1 MSSTFYQKKVD
12 RRSRSA
18 MVDFLQDHERYDT
31 MNSWNRLTSYANN
44 IKIHYLG
51 LSAKLSDKA
60 YQILDTYCWDE
71 IRWPIEEFTVSQGDA
86 YTIGTN
92 GRCGGY
98 LVLYQSRRQFSGY
111 LSYCP
116 ACGQRNFKKVPPS
129 FQDETETTIANIIL
143 ANPNAWR
150 DEYYLVQPSI
160 RALSISDTEKLKL
173 INAIKANLKD
183 CSASDAC
190 GVCGKPRSNYDAPP
204 LQLLVSNNG
213 IDQHEEFC
221 AEDWSMA
228 KLRDR
233 VDLVCAFDAACD
245 DIRGSFIDLLNDFD
259 VVEETIQRPV
269 KVKRLVSRAA

>member
-1 MSSTFYQKKVD
+1 MSSAFFQKKVD

-18 MVDFLQDHERYDT
+18 MVDYLQGHERYDT

-51 LSAKLSDKA
+51 LSPKQSDKA
-60 YQILDTYCWDE
+60 FEMLDTEYWDE
-71 IRWPIEEFTVSQGDA
+71 IRWSIDEFTASQGGA

-92 GRCGGY
+92 GRSGGY
-98 LVLYQSRRQFSGY
+98 LVLYQSRLELTGH

-116 ACGQRNFKKVPPS
+116 ACGQRNFKKVPPT
-129 FQDETETTIANIIL
+129 FEDEAGSTIAKVILSSQNI
-143 ANPNAWR
+143 WR
-150 DEYYLVQPSI
+150 LEAYLEQPAI
-160 RALSISDTEKLKL
+160 RDLSISDAEKLKL
-173 INAIKANLKD
+173 INAIKTKLTG
-183 CSASDAC
+183 CSAGNAC
-190 GVCGKPRSNYDAPP
+190 GVCGKPRRNYDVPP
-204 LQLLVSNNG
+204 SQLSVSSKG

-233 VDLVCAFDAACD
+233 VDLVCGFDAVCN
-245 DIRGSFIDLLNDFD
+245 DIRASFIDLLNDFD
-259 VVEETIQRPV
+259 VVEETIRRPV